1 MLKGM
6 KKWKWGKAV
15 VLLLL
20 SLGAV
25 TMIFPFVWMLL
36 SSVKGQA
43 ELLRMPPTFWPER
56 FRWENYR
63 KVLEAIPFFRYFL
76 NSLVTALVNTF
87 AGIMTSALAGY
98 VFAKYKFRGKE
109 IIFWIMIACMMIPYD
124 TLIIP
129 LYKIM
134 VKLHWT
140 NTYWVLTVPF
150 FVNIFGLFMMRQFME
165 SIPDEYIEAAE
176 IDGCG
181 QYRTFFNVVL
191 PMVKPAAAALFIF
204 IFMGSYNSFLWPL
217 INVNSRELF
226 TLPIGMASLTTDKK
240 SEFELLMAASTLA
253 VIPVFAVFCAAQ
265 KHIVEGLTM
274 GGVKG

>member
-1 MLKGM
+1 MTKKLK
-6 KKWKWGKAV
+6 KLKLGKII

-25 TMIFPFVWMLL
+25 TMIFPFIWMLL
-36 SSVKGQA
+36 SSLKGQM

-56 FRWENYR
+56 LRWENYK
-63 KVLEAIPFFRYFL
+63 KVLEAIPFFKYFA
-76 NSLVTALVNTF
+76 NSLITALVNTF

-98 VFAKYKFRGKE
+98 VFAKYKFKAKE
-109 IIFWIMIACMMIPYD
+109 FIFWVMIACMMIPYD

-134 VKLHWT
+134 VRLHWT
-140 NTYWVLTVPF
+140 NTYLVLTIPF

-165 SIPDEYIEAAE
+165 SIPDDYIEAAE

-181 QYRTFFNVVL
+181 QYKTFFKVVF

-240 SEFELLMAASTLA
+240 SEFELLMAASTMA
-253 VIPVFAVFCAAQ
+253 VVPVFGVFCVAQ
-265 KHIVEGLTM
+265 KHFVAGLTM

>member
-1 MLKGM
+1 MSKKG
-6 KKWKWGKAV
+6 KLGKAV
-15 VLLLL
+15 VVLLL

-25 TMIFPFVWMLL
+25 TMIFPFIWMLL
-36 SSVKGQA
+36 SSLKGQM

-63 KVLEAIPFFRYFL
+63 EIFEVMPFFKYFA
-76 NSLVTALVNTF
+76 NSIVTALLNTF
-87 AGIMTSALAGY
+87 VGILTSALAGY
-98 VFAKYKFRGKE
+98 VFAKYRFKGKE
-109 IIFWIMIACMMIPYD
+109 LVFWIMIACMMIPYD

-134 VKLHWT
+134 VKMHWT
-140 NTYWVLTVPF
+140 NTYLVLTVPF

-165 SIPDEYIEAAE
+165 SIPNDYIEAAE

-181 QYRTFFNVVL
+181 QYKTFFRVIF
-191 PMVKPAAAALFIF
+191 PMVKPAVAALVIF

-240 SEFELLMAASTLA
+240 SEFELLMAASTMA
-253 VIPVFAVFCAAQ
+253 VIPIFAVFCVAQ
-265 KHIVEGLTM
+265 KHFVAGLTM

>member
-1 MLKGM
+1 MTKKVKKLKL
-6 KKWKWGKAV
+6 GKII

-25 TMIFPFVWMLL
+25 TMIFPFIWMLL
-36 SSVKGQA
+36 SSLKGQM

-56 FRWENYR
+56 FRWENYK
-63 KVLEAIPFFRYFL
+63 KVLEAIPFFKYFA
-76 NSLVTALVNTF
+76 NSLITALVNTF

-98 VFAKYKFRGKE
+98 VFAKYKFKAKE
-109 IIFWIMIACMMIPYD
+109 FIFWVMIACMMIPYD

-134 VKLHWT
+134 VRLHWT
-140 NTYWVLTVPF
+140 NTYLVLTIPF

-165 SIPDEYIEAAE
+165 SIPDDYIEAAE

-181 QYRTFFNVVL
+181 QYKTFFKVVL

-240 SEFELLMAASTLA
+240 SEFELLMAASTMA
-253 VIPVFAVFCAAQ
+253 VVPVFGVFCVAQ
-265 KHIVEGLTM
+265 KHFVTGLTM

>member
-1 MLKGM
+1 MSKNGKL
-6 KKWKWGKAV
+6 GKAV
-15 VLLLL
+15 VVLLL

-25 TMIFPFVWMLL
+25 TMIFPFIWMLL
-36 SSVKGQA
+36 SSFKGQM

-63 KVLEAIPFFRYFL
+63 EIFEVMPFFKYFA
-76 NSLVTALVNTF
+76 NSIVTALLNTF
-87 AGIMTSALAGY
+87 VGILTSALSGY
-98 VFAKYKFRGKE
+98 VFAKYRFKGKE
-109 IIFWIMIACMMIPYD
+109 LIFWIMIACMMIPYD
-124 TLIIP
+124 TLMIP

-140 NTYWVLTVPF
+140 NTYLVLTIPF

-165 SIPDEYIEAAE
+165 SIPNDYIEAAE

-181 QYRTFFNVVL
+181 QYKTFFRVIF
-191 PMVKPAAAALFIF
+191 PMVKPAVAALVIF

-240 SEFELLMAASTLA
+240 SEFELLMAASTMA
-253 VIPVFAVFCAAQ
+253 VIPIFAVFCVAQ
-265 KHIVEGLTM
+265 KHFVAGLTM

>member
-1 MLKGM
+1 MTKKQKKLKP
-6 KKWKWGKAV
+6 GKV
-15 VLLLL
+15 IILLLL

-25 TMIFPFVWMLL
+25 TMIFPFIWMIL
-36 SSVKGQA
+36 SSLKGQM

-56 FRWENYR
+56 FRWENYK
-63 KVLEAIPFFRYFL
+63 KVLEAIPFFKYFA
-76 NSLVTALVNTF
+76 NSLATALVNTF
-87 AGIMTSALAGY
+87 AGIMTSVLAGY
-98 VFAKYKFRGKE
+98 VFAKYKFKAKE
-109 IIFWIMIACMMIPYD
+109 FLFWVMIACMMIPYD

-134 VKLHWT
+134 VRLHWT
-140 NTYWVLTVPF
+140 NTYLVLTIPF

-165 SIPDEYIEAAE
+165 SIPDDYIEAAE

-181 QYRTFFNVVL
+181 QYKTFFKVIL

-240 SEFELLMAASTLA
+240 SEFELLMAASTMA
-253 VIPVFAVFCAAQ
+253 VVPVFGVFCVAQ
-265 KHIVEGLTM
+265 KHFVAGLTM

>member
-1 MLKGM
+1 MSKKG
-6 KKWKWGKAV
+6 KLGKAIV
-15 VLLLL
+15 VLLL

-25 TMIFPFVWMLL
+25 TMIFPFIWMLL
-36 SSVKGQA
+36 SSFKGQM

-63 KVLEAIPFFRYFL
+63 EIFEVMPFFKYFA
-76 NSLVTALVNTF
+76 NSIVTALLNTF
-87 AGIMTSALAGY
+87 VGILTSALAGY
-98 VFAKYKFRGKE
+98 VFAKYRFKGKE
-109 IIFWIMIACMMIPYD
+109 LVFWIMIACMMIPYD

-134 VKLHWT
+134 VKMHWT
-140 NTYWVLTVPF
+140 NTYLVLTVPF

-165 SIPDEYIEAAE
+165 SIPNDYIEAAE

-181 QYRTFFNVVL
+181 QYKTFFRVIF
-191 PMVKPAAAALFIF
+191 PMVKPAVAALVIF

-217 INVNSRELF
+217 INVNSHELF

-240 SEFELLMAASTLA
+240 SEFELLMAASTMA
-253 VIPVFAVFCAAQ
+253 VIPIFAVFCVAQ
-265 KHIVEGLTM
+265 KHFVAGLTM

>member
-1 MLKGM
+1 M
-6 KKWKWGKAV
+6 KKSKKIKAGK
-15 VLLLL
+15 VLTVILL

-25 TMIFPFVWMLL
+25 TMIFPFIWMIL
-36 SSVKGQA
+36 SSFKGQM
-43 ELLRMPPTFWPER
+43 ELLRMPPTFLPER
-56 FRWENYR
+56 FRWENY
-63 KVLEAIPFFRYFL
+63 KEVLEVIPFFQYFM
-76 NSLVTALVNTF
+76 NSIVTALINTF
-87 AGIMTSALAGY
+87 AAILTSALAGY
-98 VFAKYKFRGKE
+98 VFAKYKFKAKE
-109 IIFWIMIACMMIPYD
+109 FIFWVMIACMMIPYD

-140 NTYWVLTVPF
+140 NTYLVLTIPF

-165 SIPDEYIEAAE
+165 SIPNDYIEAAE

-181 QYRTFFNVVL
+181 QYQTFFKVIF

-217 INVNSRELF
+217 INVNNRELF
-226 TLPIGMASLTTDKK
+226 TLPIGMASFTTDKK
-240 SEFELLMAASTLA
+240 SEFELLMAASTMA
-253 VIPVFAVFCAAQ
+253 VIPIFGVFCVAQ
-265 KHIVEGLTM
+265 KHFVAGLTV

>member
-1 MLKGM
+1 MSKKG
-6 KKWKWGKAV
+6 KLGKAV
-15 VLLLL
+15 VVLLL

-25 TMIFPFVWMLL
+25 TMIFPFIWMLL
-36 SSVKGQA
+36 SSLKGQM
-43 ELLRMPPTFWPER
+43 ERLRMPPTFWPER

-63 KVLEAIPFFRYFL
+63 EIFEVMPFFKYFA
-76 NSLVTALVNTF
+76 NSIVTALLNTF
-87 AGIMTSALAGY
+87 VGILTSALAGY
-98 VFAKYKFRGKE
+98 VFAKYRFKGKE
-109 IIFWIMIACMMIPYD
+109 LVFWIMIACMMIPYD

-134 VKLHWT
+134 VKMHWT
-140 NTYWVLTVPF
+140 NTYLVLTVPF

-165 SIPDEYIEAAE
+165 SIPNDYIEAAE

-181 QYRTFFNVVL
+181 QYKTFFRVIF
-191 PMVKPAAAALFIF
+191 PMVKPAVAALVIF

-240 SEFELLMAASTLA
+240 SEFELLMAASTMA
-253 VIPVFAVFCAAQ
+253 VIPIFAVFCVAQ
-265 KHIVEGLTM
+265 KHFVAGLTM

>member
-1 MLKGM
+1 MSKNGKL
-6 KKWKWGKAV
+6 GKAV
-15 VLLLL
+15 VVLLL

-36 SSVKGQA
+36 SSFKGQM

-63 KVLEAIPFFRYFL
+63 EIFEVMPFFKYFA
-76 NSLVTALVNTF
+76 NSIVTALLNTF
-87 AGIMTSALAGY
+87 VGILTSALSGY
-98 VFAKYKFRGKE
+98 VFAKYRFKGKE
-109 IIFWIMIACMMIPYD
+109 LIFWIMIACMMIPYD
-124 TLIIP
+124 TLMIP

-140 NTYWVLTVPF
+140 NTYLVLTIPF

-165 SIPDEYIEAAE
+165 SIPNDYIEAAE

-181 QYRTFFNVVL
+181 QYKTFFRVIF
-191 PMVKPAAAALFIF
+191 PMVKPAVAALVIF

-240 SEFELLMAASTLA
+240 SEFELLMAASTMA
-253 VIPVFAVFCAAQ
+253 VIPIFAVFCVAQ
-265 KHIVEGLTM
+265 KHFVAGLTM

>member
-1 MLKGM
+1 MTKKVKKLKL
-6 KKWKWGKAV
+6 GKII

-25 TMIFPFVWMLL
+25 TMIFPFIWMLL
-36 SSVKGQA
+36 SSLKGQM

-56 FRWENYR
+56 FRWENYK
-63 KVLEAIPFFRYFL
+63 KVLEAIPFFKYFA
-76 NSLVTALVNTF
+76 NSLITALVNTF

-98 VFAKYKFRGKE
+98 VFAKYKFKAKE
-109 IIFWIMIACMMIPYD
+109 FIFWVMIACMMIPYD

-134 VKLHWT
+134 VRLHWT
-140 NTYWVLTVPF
+140 NTYLVLTIPF

-165 SIPDEYIEAAE
+165 SIPDDYIEAAE

-181 QYRTFFNVVL
+181 QYKTFFKVVL

-240 SEFELLMAASTLA
+240 SEFELLMAASTMA
-253 VIPVFAVFCAAQ
+253 VVPVFGVFCVAQ
-265 KHIVEGLTM
+265 NHFVAGLTM

>member
-1 MLKGM
+1 MSKKG
-6 KKWKWGKAV
+6 KLGKAIV
-15 VLLLL
+15 VLIL

-25 TMIFPFVWMLL
+25 TMIFPFIWMLL
-36 SSVKGQA
+36 SSFKGQM

-63 KVLEAIPFFRYFL
+63 EIFEVMPFFKYFA
-76 NSLVTALVNTF
+76 NSIVTALLNTF
-87 AGIMTSALAGY
+87 VGILTSALAGY
-98 VFAKYKFRGKE
+98 VFAKYRFKGKE
-109 IIFWIMIACMMIPYD
+109 LVFWIMIACMMIPYD

-134 VKLHWT
+134 VKMHWT
-140 NTYWVLTVPF
+140 NTYLVLTVPF

-165 SIPDEYIEAAE
+165 SIPNDYIEAAE

-181 QYRTFFNVVL
+181 QYKTFFRVIF
-191 PMVKPAAAALFIF
+191 PMVKPAVAALVIF

-240 SEFELLMAASTLA
+240 SEFELLMAASTMA
-253 VIPVFAVFCAAQ
+253 VIPIFAVFCVAQ
-265 KHIVEGLTM
+265 KHFVAGLTM

>member
-1 MLKGM
+1 MSKKG
-6 KKWKWGKAV
+6 KLGKAIV
-15 VLLLL
+15 VLIL

-25 TMIFPFVWMLL
+25 TMIFPFIWMLL
-36 SSVKGQA
+36 SSFKGQM

-63 KVLEAIPFFRYFL
+63 EIFEVMPFFKYFA
-76 NSLVTALVNTF
+76 NSIVTALLNTF
-87 AGIMTSALAGY
+87 VGILTSALAGY
-98 VFAKYKFRGKE
+98 VFAKYRFKGKE
-109 IIFWIMIACMMIPYD
+109 LVFWVMIACMMIPYD

-134 VKLHWT
+134 VKMHWT
-140 NTYWVLTVPF
+140 NTYLVLTVPF

-165 SIPDEYIEAAE
+165 SIPNDYIEAAE

-181 QYRTFFNVVL
+181 QYKTFFRVIF
-191 PMVKPAAAALFIF
+191 PMVKPAVAALVIF

-240 SEFELLMAASTLA
+240 SEFELLMAASTMA
-253 VIPVFAVFCAAQ
+253 VIPIFAVFCVAQ
-265 KHIVEGLTM
+265 KHFVAGLTM